1 MTTTELAG
9 LRDLHRHTDLG
20 PDYRRETVR
29 VRDGQLTVGVWGPT
43 DPEAPTVVAVHGVSA
58 SHRSFG
64 LLAAQLPHVRVL
76 APDLRGRG
84 RSNHLPG
91 PYGMRT
97 HAADVAAVL
106 EALAPGRRV
115 TVVGHSMGAFVTLV
129 LAHRHPEQVAS
140 VVLVDGGI
148 PLRVPPGLGTDEIV
162 QAVLGP
168 VAERLRMRFGSVDEY
183 RDFWREHP
191 ALGIAW
197 ADGPGAEP
205 GMRPLMEDYISYDLE
220 PCGPGDAGGQ
230 GATLRPATRYEA
242 MAQDTHEL
250 QADGS
255 LLAALEA
262 LAVPATLLWS
272 GRGLFNEQPGLY
284 TPEYLAS
291 WCRRVHALAER
302 LRCIEVPSTN
312 HYTIVMA
319 PAGAAEVAEVVAGA
333 APGSSD
339 RGVDAVGG
347 TRPAPDA

>member
-1 MTTTELAG
+1 MTTAELAA
-9 LRDLHRHTDLG
+9 LQDMHRHTDLG
-20 PDYRRETVR
+20 PDYRQETVP
-29 VRDGQLTVGVWGPT
+29 VRDGLMTVGIWGPA
-43 DPEAPTVVAVHGVSA
+43 DPATPTVLAVHGVSA

-64 LLAAQLPHVRVL
+64 VLAEQLPGVRIL

-91 PYGMRT
+91 PFGMTT
-97 HAADVAAVL
+97 HAADLATVL
-106 EALAPGRRV
+106 ETLAPGRRV

-129 LAHRHPEQVAS
+129 LAHRHPDQVSS

-148 PLRVPPGLGTDEIV
+148 PLRVPEGLGADEIV

-168 VAERLRMRFGSVDEY
+168 VAERLAMRFGSVEEY
-183 RDFWREHP
+183 RAFWQGHP

-197 ADGPGAEP
+197 EDGPGSEP
-205 GMRPLMEDYISYDLE
+205 GMRPLMEDYIAYDLE
-220 PCGPGDAGGQ
+220 PCGAGDEAAGGS
-230 GATLRPATRYEA
+230 LRPATRYEA

-272 GRGLFNEQPGLY
+272 ARGLFNEQPGLY
-284 TPEYLAS
+284 TPEYLAA
-291 WCRRVHALAER
+291 WCQRVPALAEH
-302 LRCIEVPSTN
+302 LRCLEVPETN

-319 PAGAAEVAEVVAGA
+319 PAGAAAVSAVVGEA
-333 APGSSD
+333 
-339 RGVDAVGG
+339 
-347 TRPAPDA
+347 